1 MSIAFQEYHHFSKAV
16 ALGRTVKPMCVM
28 ARCITYFTMLVELLI
43 IKNVKFVG
51 VMLSTGYRS
60 LIHPP
65 FYMSSGL
72 CLKHTS
78 VLLIQ

>member
-1 MSIAFQEYHHFSKAV
+1 
-16 ALGRTVKPMCVM
+16 MCVM

-65 FYMSSGL
+65 FYMSSGRAAHSIEEATL
-72 CLKHTS
+72 
-78 VLLIQ
+78 VLFLIKSDD

>member
-1 MSIAFQEYHHFSKAV
+1 
-16 ALGRTVKPMCVM
+16 
-28 ARCITYFTMLVELLI
+28 MLVELLI

-65 FYMSSGL
+65 FYMSSGRAAHSIEETTL
-72 CLKHTS
+72 
-78 VLLIQ
+78 VLFLIKSAD